1 MFPLTTRTSVRK
13 TRGKNKNKRLN
24 ELVKNGPIDLLF
36 EDECRAPVGENS
48 SCWSR
53 EISEV
58 VKNHCD
64 LHHVRWSYVPNS
76 MKEMLE
82 ALVMDN
88 FKLDLSQKSHQ
99 SGLGFQLGKC
109 YSRYRSELYQ
119 AYQRNFEGLDMTDS
133 TAVANAKVEARDN
146 VPKGVSREKW
156 PAIYDSFESKYWV
169 ETSARNKKNRSEMVT
184 NHTAG
189 SCSFVNVIYKTTK
202 ATSQRPKPIAIYKDT
217 HIRKNGTFVN
227 PEVEKLYN
235 EMESMANDDNLN
247 SIEEEI
253 FSQVLRG
260 HRSGHVR
267 GMGGGVIPTPSSSSR
282 ARHPTQFAGHNECMI
297 KQQETEI
304 RLEESLSHISTLQ
317 ASNATLQESYTTLQA
332 SNATLQASNA
342 TLQSSYD
349 TMQAQLDSILQHIRG
364 HGGSSSGGH

>member
-1 MFPLTTRTSVRK
+1 MFPLTARTSVRK

-53 EISEV
+53 KISEV

-64 LHHVRWSYVPNS
+64 LHHVRWGYVPNS

-82 ALVMDN
+82 ALVMVRLSLFMCIMSFATNNVTKILPFFFVITMAQDN

-119 AYQRNFEGLDMTDS
+119 AYQRNFEGLDMTES

-156 PAIYDSFESKYWV
+156 PAICDSFESKYWV
-169 ETSARNKKNRSEMVT
+169 
-184 NHTAG
+184 
-189 SCSFVNVIYKTTK
+189 VNISY
-202 ATSQRPKPIAIYKDT
+202 Y
-217 HIRKNGTFVN
+217 
-227 PEVEKLYN
+227 
-235 EMESMANDDNLN
+235 
-247 SIEEEI
+247 
-253 FSQVLRG
+253 
-260 HRSGHVR
+260 
-267 GMGGGVIPTPSSSSR
+267 
-282 ARHPTQFAGHNECMI
+282 
-297 KQQETEI
+297 
-304 RLEESLSHISTLQ
+304 LE
-317 ASNATLQESYTTLQA
+317 
-332 SNATLQASNA
+332 
-342 TLQSSYD
+342 
-349 TMQAQLDSILQHIRG
+349 
-364 HGGSSSGGH
+364 